1 MNFLDKIFSYKNLH
15 CKLTTKPS
23 IHWRYI
29 SLLTQIIFI
38 HNQWFYVYKK
48 TILNRMLIEYEIKW
62 KQKSTI
68 ILISIIKWL
77 RNNNNNLTNKSY
89 YLAFE
94 WVNFAESLYRQQ
106 QQQQQQV
113 KLKVLL
119 NEWNWFRP
127 PHNV

>member
-1 MNFLDKIFSYKNLH
+1 MSEFQINQIELNSNLNES
-15 CKLTTKPS
+15 K
-23 IHWRYI
+23 
-29 SLLTQIIFI
+29 
-38 HNQWFYVYKK
+38 
-48 TILNRMLIEYEIKW
+48 
-62 KQKSTI
+62 KSTI

-106 QQQQQQV
+106 QQQQQV

-119 NEWNWFRP
+119 NEWNWFSP